1 MNRRYT
7 AEEYAKSCE
16 LLREKF
22 DHPALTTDV
31 IVGFPGE
38 SEEEFAE
45 TVEFLKRIH
54 LFETHIF
61 KYSRRK
67 GTRAAVME
75 HQIPEQVKTERSHVL
90 LALDSAHSRQYMEE
104 LKGQQ
109 VEILIEEKITVAG
122 VEYQVGHT
130 KEYIRA
136 AVQAEEDLTNQIIPA
151 VIGDTLEERLCLAK
165 RI

>member
-1 MNRRYT
+1 
-7 AEEYAKSCE
+7 
-16 LLREKF
+16 
-22 DHPALTTDV
+22 
-31 IVGFPGE
+31 
-38 SEEEFAE
+38 
-45 TVEFLKRIH
+45 
-54 LFETHIF
+54 
-61 KYSRRK
+61 
-67 GTRAAVME
+67 ME

-136 AVQAEEDLTNQIIPA
+136 AVQEEEDLTNQIIPA